1 MQQTNSTS
9 FITKIWIFLHPFA
22 SSLFLFSPLFTFS
35 PDNLLLDAYRVAKIH
50 LFFQILLAMLLW
62 LFCLA
67 SSTGHQVTGSQT
79 IVFWSHQTKDV
90 PPVLIRHL
98 FMLVTKVY
106 SRWKRRNGLFSWM
119 LSLFAGNFISICMQ
133 LGSSEI
139 TGVVHF
145 VPIILSY
152 LISVSVIT
160 FVELSFYSG
169 AFIFSILMQRSNFLN
184 YFVFLFK
191 LNLGSH
197 SLTGCRQNKI
207 DTEGR
212 QLRSENECLFTAY

>member
-1 MQQTNSTS
+1 M
-9 FITKIWIFLHPFA
+9 
-22 SSLFLFSPLFTFS
+22 
-35 PDNLLLDAYRVAKIH
+35 
-50 LFFQILLAMLLW
+50 
-62 LFCLA
+62 
-67 SSTGHQVTGSQT
+67 
-79 IVFWSHQTKDV
+79 

-98 FMLVTKVY
+98 FMFVTKVY

-119 LSLFAGNFISICMQ
+119 LSLFTGNFISICTQ

-152 LISVSVIT
+152 PISVSVIT

-184 YFVFLFK
+184 YLVFLFK
-191 LNLGSH
+191 WNLGPH